1 MTFFNGTAVAFFAVF
16 DDAIAAG
23 AEVFQL
29 DFSKKR
35 RKEELSNGIQVAGC
49 GNDHLIGS
57 IEEADPVSDA
67 QRIDI
72 VGQTAFGKLVGLD
85 VIRSD
90 DRLRHDT
97 AVPVGAVTFITCS
110 QTTPFHMA
118 TLSLDFLFCRIIQ
131 LSLATVTRALTKF
144 PAQLFTPE
152 FFNSADLDFCSIPRQ
167 WSV

>member
-1 MTFFNGTAVAFFAVF
+1 MTFFNGTAVAFFAIF
-16 DDAIAAG
+16 DDAVAAG

-29 DFSKKR
+29 DFFRKKR
-35 RKEELSNGIQVAGC
+35 RKEKLSDGIQVADC

-67 QRIDI
+67 QRIDV

-97 AVPVGAVTFITCS
+97 PVPVGAVTFLTCS
-110 QTTPFHMA
+110 QTTQFHTA
-118 TLSLDFLFCRIIQ
+118 TLSTFSSLEPSNFL
-131 LSLATVTRALTKF
+131 L
-144 PAQLFTPE
+144 
-152 FFNSADLDFCSIPRQ
+152 
-167 WSV
+167 